1 MRTPGLTPAG
11 KRRLPIQEEED
22 DLTKD
27 MEDPV
32 PEPNIQEV
40 TIPRIIPNVKSNRD
54 SELLPIKGGVMMDIE
69 EEAEVSQLH
78 SFPIKAK
85 NKCFYCFFYFFIF
98 CIANSSFC
106 FSSICFMSFHA

>member
-1 MRTPGLTPAG
+1 MFYSVRTPGPTPAG

-27 MEDPV
+27 MEDPA

-40 TIPRIIPNVKSNRD
+40 ALPRIIPNIKSNRD

-69 EEAEVSQLH
+69 EEAEVSAFISVETNVTVVFSIL
-78 SFPIKAK
+78 
-85 NKCFYCFFYFFIF
+85 YFLF
-98 CIANSSFC
+98 N
-106 FSSICFMSFHA
+106 